1 MNTYLILIQARITLF
16 FLSLAY
22 VFTGNF
28 YGKSEITLSD
38 KKLIDILNSQEKFF
52 SQSQDRLN
60 IDIREL
66 GRQAQEIVS
75 AYESYLSQNSD
86 DTNALILFGKF
97 LKKVGQEEH
106 AIEYFVKAD
115 EVNPKLA
122 VVKQQLANYLI
133 ENGKPVDAFPY
144 LILTVELAPFTAA
157 YHFNLGNFIY
167 LFEDDLINDGILSRK
182 SSQSF
187 MHRSFQKACEID
199 TKNFE
204 YYLRYAQS
212 FFDYPESNKKEALSI
227 WQKIEKNFPKRSDLE
242 NEYFRLCRARILL
255 ELGRKKEAHILL
267 NTVKSNSLEKV
278 KKTLLNRSH
287 KNQKNQDLKPHTK
300 QSFFKTDQKIFL
312 PSDPHLK
319 RLQKMAADFLEE
331 KMLSELKSDAIRAKY
346 NNKGEI
352 EIEFSKV
359 P

>member
-1 MNTYLILIQARITLF
+1 LNQAKIALLFISFAYLF
-16 FLSLAY
+16 
-22 VFTGNF
+22 VGNF

-38 KKLIDILNSQEKFF
+38 KKLIEILSTQEKFF
-52 SQSQDRLN
+52 SESQDRLN

-66 GRQAQEIVS
+66 GRKAQEIVS
-75 AYESYLSQNSD
+75 AYESYLSENSS
-86 DTNALILFGKF
+86 DTDALILFGKF
-97 LKKVGQEEH
+97 LKKVGQEEY
-106 AIEYFVKAD
+106 AIDYFVKAD
-115 EVNPKLA
+115 EINPKLA
-122 VVKQQLANYLI
+122 VVKQQLANYLV

-182 SSQSF
+182 SAQSF

-204 YYLRYAQS
+204 YSLRFAQS
-212 FFDYPESNKKEALSI
+212 FFDYPESNKVEALST
-227 WQKIEKNFPKRSDLE
+227 WGKIEKNFPERSDLE
-242 NEYFRLCRARILL
+242 NEYFRLCKARILL
-255 ELGRKKEAHILL
+255 ELGRKKEAHVLL
-267 NTVKSNSLEKV
+267 NTVRSKSLEKV
-278 KKTLLNRSH
+278 KKTLLNRTD
-287 KNQKNQDLKPHTK
+287 KNQNSQNLKSDTK
-300 QSFFKTDQKIFL
+300 QSSFKTDQKIFL